1 MIKIKKALPK
11 RYSYIIDLSVSQN
24 CINEINKSVY
34 QKVLNIVDEELKFQI
49 YYYLSYE
56 INYD

>member
-24 CINEINKSVY
+24 CIYEINKSVY

-49 YYYLSYE
+49 YYYLRYE

>member
-34 QKVLNIVDEELKFQI
+34 QKVLNIVDEDLKFQI
-49 YYYLSYE
+49 YYYLRYE

>member
-49 YYYLSYE
+49 YYYLRYE